1 MAQSRYI
8 FERFAL
14 DPAERQLWLDA
25 VPVELNA
32 RYLDALILLL
42 REQGA
47 LVTKERF
54 LEEVWRGIPVT
65 DEALTQC
72 IKTLRRQL
80 GDSAA
85 SPRFIETVPKHGYR
99 FIAPVEWVDALPA
112 ASVVQEAPVS
122 SNQPAPKPVPS
133 WSWQQFLMLGGA
145 GTTGGGVAGLIG
157 GLFFGFVGAAQPQ
170 QSGMGAISVLL
181 VMISITTLI
190 GVLGAA
196 GVSFGIAVAEFAP
209 ARPWLR
215 NVVGGACGGLVVG
228 AIVKLLGMDAFQLL
242 FGQAPG
248 DITGAFEG
256 LLLGAAAGFGLWFG
270 SRSASPDLL
279 RHSMLSGAIAG
290 GVVGMLLPL
299 MGGRLMGGSLAL
311 LAESFPE
318 SRLHLDLLG
327 GLFGEVRFGIIT
339 QVMTAGLEGAV
350 FIACVVGAMV
360 LARRQYTELWQL
372 DE

>member
-1 MAQSRYI
+1 MAQSRYV

-14 DPAERQLWLDA
+14 DPAERQLWLEA
-25 VPVELNA
+25 APVELNG

-80 GDSAA
+80 GDNAA
-85 SPRFIETVPKHGYR
+85 NPRFIETVPKHGYR
-99 FIAPVEWVDALPA
+99 FIAPVEWFDCKPLGTEVQPALPPDALA
-112 ASVVQEAPVS
+112 QEPETA
-122 SNQPAPKPVPS
+122 
-133 WSWQQFLMLGGA
+133 WSWQQFLLLGGA
-145 GTTGGGVAGLIG
+145 GTAGGAAAGLIG

-181 VMISITTLI
+181 VMTSITTLI
-190 GVLGAA
+190 GILGAA
-196 GVSFGIAVAEFAP
+196 GVAFGIAAAEFTP

-215 NVVGGACGGLVVG
+215 NVIGGAGGGLIVG
-228 AIVKLLGMDAFQLL
+228 ALAKLLGMDAFQLL

-270 SRSASPDLL
+270 SRSAGPDWL
-279 RHSMLSGAIAG
+279 RHGMVSGALAG
-290 GVVGMLLPL
+290 GIVGLLLPL

-311 LAESFPE
+311 LAESFPQ

-327 GLFGEVRFGIIT
+327 GLFGEVRFGIVT
-339 QVMTAGLEGAV
+339 QVMTAALEGAV
-350 FIACVVGAMV
+350 FVAFVVGAMV
-360 LARRQYTELWQL
+360 LTRRHSASQRRR
-372 DE
+372 DA